1 MAEPW
6 VVKSELTAAEA
17 TMDEVEV
24 FTDAAEVYT
33 DLSATNKAAALASR
47 TTVSDAGKNVF
58 NPLLLGAG

>member
-6 VVKSELTAAEA
+6 VVKSELTAADN

-33 DLSATNKAAALASR
+33 DLIAVNVASALTSR
-47 TTVSDAGKNVF
+47 NTVSDAGKNAF
-58 NPLLLGAG
+58 NPLFLGAG